1 MNERTPTFSDGGADA
16 NLFGIEFKYLVPL
29 IGVLIGSLLLFKWI
43 HSAYPELETTATLS
57 IVAVPPLITLGLIRF
72 FFMEHPKG
80 YLWDYLLTKC
90 FSFRATLKP
99 PQDHE

>member
-1 MNERTPTFSDGGADA
+1 MPERTPTFSDGGADA
-16 NLFGIEFKYLVPL
+16 LLLGLEFKYVVPL
-29 IGVLIGSLLLFKWI
+29 FLVMAGSLLLFEVL
-43 HSAYPELETTATLS
+43 HAAYPELETTVTLC
-57 IVAVPPLITLGLIRF
+57 IVAVPPLVTLGLIRF

-90 FSFRATLKP
+90 FSFRATLNP